1 MKPATQPT
9 PAPGTEPASVP
20 GTEPASVPGTEPAP
34 VPARRTGAR
43 PSTAAAS
50 RLRYGAVLTALTAAL
65 ALAVVAGLS
74 LGSVRIPPGQVIDAL
89 LPGAAP
95 SPFRTIVMDVRL
107 PRVLLGVL
115 VGAGL
120 AVCGTVLQALVRNRL
135 ADPFLLGISSGA
147 STGAVVVL
155 TLGIG
160 ATTAVAMPI
169 GAFAGALAATVLVY
183 GLARRGGSMTGTRLV
198 LAGVTVSYILTALTT
213 LVLVSSARPE
223 HFREALYWSLGG
235 LGSAR
240 WDALW
245 IPGLVLAAAL
255 PLLLALA
262 RPLDLLLVG
271 EEGATVLGLDVSRF
285 RAAVFILVSLVT
297 AVLVSASG
305 AVGFIGLM
313 VPHAARL
320 LVGATHRALLPVSAL
335 GGALAL
341 VVADLA
347 ARTVASPQDIPVGV
361 LTALIGGPLFLWLM
375 RSRNA
380 QGAVL

>member
-1 MKPATQPT
+1 M
-9 PAPGTEPASVP
+9 
-20 GTEPASVPGTEPAP
+20 
-34 VPARRTGAR
+34 
-43 PSTAAAS
+43 
-50 RLRYGAVLTALTAAL
+50 RYGAVIAGLLVAL
-65 ALAVVAGLS
+65 AAAVIAGLGI
-74 LGSVRIPPGQVIDAL
+74 GSVAIPPARVVEAL

-95 SPFRTIVMDVRL
+95 SPFRTIVIDVRL
-107 PRVLLGVL
+107 PRVLLGIT

-160 ATTAVAMPI
+160 ATTAVAMPA
-169 GAFAGALAATVLVY
+169 GAFAGALGALILVY
-183 GLARRGGSMTGTRLV
+183 GLARRGGTMTGARLV

-213 LVLVSSARPE
+213 LVLVASARPE

-240 WDALW
+240 WESVWL
-245 IPGLVLAAAL
+245 PGAVLCLAL
-255 PLLLALA
+255 PLLFSLA

-271 EEGATVLGLDVSRF
+271 EESATVLGLDVSRF

-320 LVGATHRALLPVSAL
+320 LVGATHRALLPVAAL
-335 GGALAL
+335 GGAVAL

-375 RSRNA
+375 GSRTDR
-380 QGAVL
+380 GAAL